1 MMKKHAVKE
10 VDELKQAFD
19 VFDKDGD
26 GSISAKELEIV
37 MKGQTTRM
45 TRDGV
50 DNGRPMHADG
60 LAPSHHGLI
69 VRSSLFALCQL
80 WASPSIARRSIS

>member
-37 MKGQTTRM
+37 MKGQ
-45 TRDGV
+45 
-50 DNGRPMHADG
+50 
-60 LAPSHHGLI
+60 
-69 VRSSLFALCQL
+69 
-80 WASPSIARRSIS
+80 